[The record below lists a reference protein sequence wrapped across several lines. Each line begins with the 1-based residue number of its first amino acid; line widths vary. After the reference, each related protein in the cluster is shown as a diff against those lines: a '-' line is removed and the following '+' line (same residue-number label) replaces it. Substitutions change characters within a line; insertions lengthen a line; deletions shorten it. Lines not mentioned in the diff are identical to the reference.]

1 MAAQDARIDEAMEM
15 IQEMDHLLSEAE
27 SEQFKEFARGVIGKA
42 KENLGATFKLAVH
55 ERAWDRAASIGQ
67 RIIDEFPNS
76 RMAGEVRELIDTLRE
91 RASTVARD

>member
-1 MAAQDARIDEAMEM
+1 MLDISNEFGTLLEQDEFVLIELLGSEWCLGPARD
-15 IQEMDHLLSEAE
+15 
-27 SEQFKEFARGVIGKA
+27 
-42 KENLGATFKLAVH
+42 LGFFLGTCSCAF
-55 ERAWDRAASIGQ
+55 DRAASIGQ